1 MIKEL
6 SMSVEKPHSFGAVL
20 RCALLLILFAVGIE
34 TYAQSYNTQSE
45 SYRASGA
52 AQSSP
57 AVMHSGFN
65 GSYQSIE
72 VNAMTNSYKAYSGT
86 IYEPFST
93 SSPSESNSGR
103 RGMSG
108 RRNSDY
114 EGDVSLDGWGDP
126 TTANPGDTSGEFP
139 VGEPWILLAFAAM
152 AAGVVYIRQR
162 KTAVKG

>member
-6 SMSVEKPHSFGAVL
+6 SMSVETPHSFGAVL

-114 EGDVSLDGWGDP
+114 EGDVSLDGWGNPDIEDP
-126 TTANPGDTSGEFP
+126 NQSEQFP